1 MNEQTFRKLEFH
13 KVKEQVATMTVSPA
27 GLKLAEAMAPSQ
39 EYARVAAWLQ
49 ETEEASELLAAGA
62 SIPLSAMEGID
73 VFLSLLGKGRIY
85 MEQELE
91 QLGVWLTSVAQMK
104 KYMNAKRQH
113 APTIAGY
120 ADSMYDCPELREELH
135 RSIRYG
141 SLTDEASPD
150 LAYIRRQTY
159 AVEDNIQKRMAGAM
173 GKYKSSLQ
181 ESVISRRSGRFV
193 LSVKRE
199 LRKNVPGTVLDESAS
214 GQTLFIEPLEVAEL
228 QLELHQ
234 WKAAE
239 ERERTVVLS
248 RLSDQ
253 AEAYS
258 SELKTNVQAMAIF
271 DFIVARAKYA
281 RSCGGRRIG
290 LSDKPIVSLRGARH
304 PLLGRECV
312 PLVVELGIAW
322 NQLMIT
328 GPNTGGKTVTLKT
341 IGLLTIMNQCGL
353 LVPAEPDSELGLFA
367 HIEADVGDGQS
378 LEQSLSTFSSHISV
392 LKDMLKYASGKSLLL
407 LDELA
412 AGTDPSEGI
421 ALSIAVLEQLKRQGA
436 KVAGTTHFN
445 EIKTFAS
452 RTEGCQNGRMAFD
465 PETLRPLY
473 RLEIGEA
480 GDSHA
485 FAIARR
491 FGLPEGV
498 MMRAEELLQRKGE
511 RNAAYVEVP
520 DPSEAR
526 TDLEVL
532 RGEIN
537 NKKTEANRE
546 NKHGGAVLPAS
557 DHGGELAG
565 PVSPAKKRGYV
576 KGDAVWIYPLKRA
589 GVVFREAD
597 ERGNLIVQVK
607 GEKLVFNHKRLKPY
621 IAKEKLYPGETYD
634 LDIVFES
641 KENRKARHLMNR
653 KHAEG
658 VEIVIKPEDQF

>member
-1 MNEQTFRKLEFH
+1 VNEQTLRKLEFH
-13 KVKEQVATMTVSPA
+13 KVKEQVAHFTLSPA
-27 GLKLAEAMAPSQ
+27 GLQLAEAMRPSGD
-39 EYARVAAWLQ
+39 YTRVAAWLR
-49 ETEEASELLAAGA
+49 ETEEAANLLAGGA

-73 VFLSLLGKGRIY
+73 PFLSLLGKGRIY
-85 MEQELE
+85 NEQELE
-91 QLGVWLTSVAQMK
+91 QLGVWLTSVYQMK
-104 KYMNAKRQH
+104 RYMNAKRQQ

-120 ADSMYDCPELREELH
+120 ADSMNDCPDLREQLNTC
-135 RSIRYG
+135 IRFG
-141 SLTDEASPD
+141 MLTDEASPD
-150 LAYIRRQTY
+150 LSYIRRQTHI
-159 AVEDNIQKRMAGAM
+159 VEDQIGKRMAGAM

-181 ESVISRRSGRFV
+181 EAVISKRSGRFV

-214 GQTLFIEPLEVAEL
+214 GQTLFIEPVEVAEM

-239 ERERTVVLS
+239 ERERTIVLS
-248 RLSDQ
+248 RLSDE
-253 AEAYS
+253 AEKYA

-271 DFIVARAKYA
+271 DFIIARGKYA
-281 RSCGGRRIG
+281 RSCGGVRVG
-290 LSDKPIVSLRGARH
+290 LSDKPIVSLVEARH
-304 PLLGRECV
+304 PLLGESCV
-312 PLVVELGIAW
+312 PLSVELGLKW

-341 IGLLTIMNQCGL
+341 MGLLVIMNQCGL
-353 LVPAEPDSELGLFA
+353 LVPAAPESVLGMFA

-392 LKDMLKYASGKSLLL
+392 LKDMLRLAAGKSLLL

-436 KVAGTTHFN
+436 KLAATTHFN

-465 PETLRPLY
+465 PDTLRPLY

-491 FGLPEGV
+491 FGIPETV
-498 MMRAEELLQRKGE
+498 MARAEELLSFKGE
-511 RNAAYVEVP
+511 SETYLEIPAANSG
-520 DPSEAR
+520 DINSQITGNDGAR
-526 TDLEVL
+526 QESHETAGKAD
-532 RGEIN
+532 
-537 NKKTEANRE
+537 
-546 NKHGGAVLPAS
+546 LPADS
-557 DHGGELAG
+557 PGGKTRAY
-565 PVSPAKKRGYV
+565 A
-576 KGDAVWIYPLKRA
+576 KGDVVWIYPLKRA
-589 GVVFREAD
+589 GVVFKETD
-597 ERGNLIVQVK
+597 ERGNLIVQVQ
-607 GEKLVFNHKRLKPY
+607 GQKLKFNHKRLKPY
-621 IAKEKLYPGETYD
+621 IAKEKLYPGESYD

-658 VEIVIKPEDQF
+658 VEIIIKPDERT

>member
-1 MNEQTFRKLEFH
+1 MNEQTLSKLEFH
-13 KVKEQVATMTVSPA
+13 KVKEQVAGLTVSPA
-27 GLKLAEAMAPSQ
+27 GRKLAEAMTPSS
-39 EYARVAAWLQ
+39 EYARVSAWLQ
-49 ETEEASELLAAGA
+49 ETEEAANLLTAGA
-62 SIPLSAMEGID
+62 SIPLSAMEGVD

-85 MEQELE
+85 NEQELE

-104 KYMNAKRQH
+104 KYMNAKRQL

-135 RSIRYG
+135 RSIRFG
-141 SLTDEASPD
+141 SLTDDASPD

-159 AVEDNIQKRMAGAM
+159 IVEDQIQKRMTGAM

-181 ESVISRRSGRFV
+181 EAVISKRAGRFV

-199 LRKNVPGTVLDESAS
+199 LRKNVPGAVLDESAS
-214 GQTLFIEPLEVAEL
+214 GQTLFVEPVEVAEL

-239 ERERTVVLS
+239 ERERTIVLS
-248 RLSDQ
+248 RLSDE
-253 AEAYS
+253 AEKYS
-258 SELKTNVQAMAIF
+258 AELKTNVQAMAIF
-271 DFIVARAKYA
+271 DFIVARGKYA
-281 RSCGGRRIG
+281 KISGGKRVR
-290 LSDKPIVSLRGARH
+290 LVHKPYILLIEARH
-304 PLLGRECV
+304 PLLGEGCV
-312 PLVVELGIAW
+312 PLNVELGLKW

-341 IGLLTIMNQCGL
+341 MGLLAAMNQCGL
-353 LVPAEPDSELGLFA
+353 LVPASPESELGLFA

-392 LKDMLKYASGKSLLL
+392 LRDMLRYAGGKSLLL

-436 KVAGTTHFN
+436 KVAATTHFN

-452 RTEGCQNGRMAFD
+452 RTEGCQNGRMAFNPD
-465 PETLRPLY
+465 TLQPLY

-491 FGLPEGV
+491 FGLPESV
-498 MMRAEELLQRKGE
+498 MARAEELLLRKGDG
-511 RNAAYVEVP
+511 ASPYIEVP
-520 DPSEAR
+520 EERQDAAHEDRDA
-526 TDLEVL
+526 
-532 RGEIN
+532 
-537 NKKTEANRE
+537 
-546 NKHGGAVLPAS
+546 
-557 DHGGELAG
+557 GGEPSSSKRKEKTSAAEIKDGVELQVDGAPAG
-565 PVSPAKKRGYV
+565 NRGGRRFA
-576 KGDAVWIYPLKRA
+576 KGDVVWIYPLKRS
-589 GVVFREAD
+589 GVVYREAD
-597 ERGNLIVQVK
+597 ERGEVIVQVQ
-607 GEKLVFNHKRLKPY
+607 GEKLKFNHKRLKPY
-621 IAKEKLYPGETYD
+621 IAKEKLYPGDTYD

-641 KENRKARHLMNR
+641 KENRKTRHLMSR
-653 KHAEG
+653 KHVEG
-658 VEIVIKPEDQF
+658 VEIVVKPEERL

>member
-1 MNEQTFRKLEFH
+1 MNEETCKKLEFH
-13 KVKEQVATMTVSPA
+13 KVKEQVANMTVSPA
-27 GLKLAEAMAPSQ
+27 GRMLAEAMAPSSD
-39 EYARVAAWLQ
+39 YRRVSAWLQ
-49 ETEEASELLAAGA
+49 ETEEAALLLASGA

-73 VFLSLLGKGRIY
+73 PFLALLGKGRIY
-85 MEQELE
+85 NEQELE
-91 QLGVWLTSVAQMK
+91 QLSVWLTSVAQMK
-104 KYMNAKRQH
+104 KYMNAKRQL

-120 ADSMYDCPELREELH
+120 ADSMYDCPELREELQ
-135 RSIRYG
+135 RSIRFG
-141 SLTDEASPD
+141 HLTDEASPD
-150 LAYIRRQTY
+150 LSYIRRQTY
-159 AVEDNIQKRMAGAM
+159 IVEDNIQKRMTSAM

-181 ESVISRRSGRFV
+181 EAIISKRAGRFV

-214 GQTLFIEPLEVAEL
+214 GQTLFVEPVEVAEM

-239 ERERTVVLS
+239 ERERTIILS
-248 RLSDQ
+248 RLSDE
-253 AEAYS
+253 AEKYS
-258 SELKTNVQAMAIF
+258 AELKTNVQAMAIF
-271 DFIVARAKYA
+271 DFIVARGKYA
-281 RSCGGRRIG
+281 RSCGGTRAG
-290 LSDKPIVSLRGARH
+290 LSDKPIISLVAAKH
-304 PLLGRECV
+304 PLLGAGCV
-312 PLVVELGIAW
+312 PLDVELGLRW

-341 IGLLTIMNQCGL
+341 IGLFAIMNQCGL
-353 LVPAEPDSELGLFA
+353 LVPAATESVIGLFA

-392 LKDMLKYASGKSLLL
+392 LRDMLRFAGGKSLLL

-436 KVAGTTHFN
+436 KVAATTHFN

-452 RTEGCQNGRMAFD
+452 RTEGCQNGRMAFN
-465 PETLRPLY
+465 PETLQPLY

-491 FGLPEGV
+491 FGLPEVV
-498 MMRAEELLQRKGE
+498 MKRAEELLERKG
-511 RNAAYVEVP
+511 NGGAAYV
-520 DPSEAR
+520 DLSDSCEAQGAP
-526 TDLEVL
+526 TLEKQETVTK
-532 RGEIN
+532 RRNVDHKG
-537 NKKTEANRE
+537 KDRE
-546 NKHGGAVLPAS
+546 SAENS
-557 DHGGELAG
+557 T
-565 PVSPAKKRGYV
+565 PVGKPRHVYA
-576 KGDAVWIYPLKRA
+576 KGDVVWIYPLKRS

-597 ERGNLIVQVK
+597 ERGDMIVQVQ
-607 GEKLVFNHKRLKPY
+607 GQKLKFNHKRVKPY

-653 KHAEG
+653 KYAEG
-658 VEIVIKPEDQF
+658 VEIIIKPEEQY